1 MQSYLRYGV
10 AIIPKNAVTDLMTT
24 SIPKKKKQEHI
35 TTITRDHMINVPITY
50 KKTYQEEPSSVIM

>member
-24 SIPKKKKQEHI
+24 SIPSRKKKQEHI
-35 TTITRDHMINVPITY
+35 TTITRDHMINVAKTY
-50 KKTYQEEPSSVIM
+50 KKTY